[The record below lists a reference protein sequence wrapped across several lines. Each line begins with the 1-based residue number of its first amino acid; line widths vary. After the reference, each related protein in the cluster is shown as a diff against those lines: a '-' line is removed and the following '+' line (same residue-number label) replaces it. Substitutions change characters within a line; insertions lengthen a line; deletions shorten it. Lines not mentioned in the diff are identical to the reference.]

1 MVNVVKTALN
11 NEDYELL
18 EQCPGTTVSEKLRYC
33 VQKAANGASTMVKSN
48 GKEQREEEALES
60 VAENEDRKT
69 SEIENELLEKKNEL
83 VEENNGLNLVLDET
97 EEERDSFRAEC
108 LAKDREI
115 ARLKT
120 TTCSTEILPE
130 VIKEA
135 ISAKIAFDKSK
146 GFIKYDFSEFA
157 RNLKEQ
163 GYSWSELHDA
173 VKSYVVSDLK
183 KNIDD
188 EDQLKEFS
196 EGIGV
201 TVQDLQ
207 RST

>member
-48 GKEQREEEALES
+48 GKEQREEEALEA
-60 VAENEDRKT
+60 VA
-69 SEIENELLEKKNEL
+69 KKNEL

-146 GFIKYDFSEFA
+146 GFIKCDFSEFA